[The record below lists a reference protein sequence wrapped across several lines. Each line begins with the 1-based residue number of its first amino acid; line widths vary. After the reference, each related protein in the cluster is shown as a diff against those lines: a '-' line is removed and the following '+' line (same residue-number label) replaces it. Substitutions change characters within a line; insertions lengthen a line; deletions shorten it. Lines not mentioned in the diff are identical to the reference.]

1 MTELFQNIL
10 TASFHGSIVILA
22 VIVLRLLL
30 KKTPKKFFCLLW
42 LLAGIRLLMPFEIK
56 SDLSLQPEPE
66 PIVQQI
72 VTYERYTAP
81 SQAPAQPIPLE
92 TLPVVQAPAS
102 GETAVFP
109 PAPTEIVSPVE
120 TVTIHP
126 VSPRIP
132 WNTLI
137 PWLWLTV
144 ASLFLVYTFY
154 AYWRLRLLVREAIRI
169 DGGWEC
175 EHIETAF
182 ILGFIRPRIYIPM
195 GLSKMVRKHILA
207 HERTHLEKGDHWFKM
222 VGFIALALHWFNPL
236 VWVAYILLCKDIEMA
251 CDERVVQFME
261 LQERKEYSAAL
272 LNCSTNKVHF
282 AACPVAFGE
291 VSVKT
296 RIKSVLKY
304 KKPGFW
310 ISLAGI
316 IAIIFVAVCLV
327 TSPVEHESDLPNTET
342 ARAQIHVTVRTVDEF
357 LDAIAPDTRIILE
370 AGTYNLTEASGY
382 AQKTDSEYYSW
393 SEMGDGHQLML
404 RGVEN
409 LTIQGSGKLVT
420 TLSTDPRY
428 ANVLVLQNCK
438 NVTLADFTAGHTDG
452 MGECSGGVLNLE
464 NCTDISLNS
473 LGLYGCGTVGLTT
486 DLCAN
491 VTLTDSDIY
500 ECSSSAAVVDTS
512 KDVTISGCR
521 IYDIGRDD
529 YGGYTFFELIT
540 SQRVVVEKC
549 ELSNS
554 TLNCLMN
561 SASTQVELRNNLFVG
576 NRANQNAF
584 SISGQMVTLDG
595 NKFDGNTIRTWY
607 SGYGNVALDA
617 NGDPLPEAKLKEL
630 YPSEPKIPT
639 QDQLEIHVSTV
650 DELIAAI
657 GPNKDIVLE
666 GELYDF
672 STATGYGT
680 SSGDY
685 YYWEDVYD
693 GPGLVIRDVDNMT
706 IRSSS
711 GNVKNHTI
719 AAIPRYAD
727 VLAFKACS
735 NVTLSGFTA
744 GHTKEP
750 GSCAGG
756 VIEFRDCDNMLV
768 DNCGLYGCGILG
780 VYAEYSKNIHVIN
793 SDIYECSQGGI
804 QMRNTDF
811 ITITGNTFRDLG
823 GDETSFISCSNINR
837 DGQLLNPKD
846 DLDTH
851 ISAAATEPAAV
862 ADEEDLANMGETI
875 THFSYA
881 LFRGDEATMRLH
893 LAKSYDIPIEI
904 PEEIQ
909 GAMLAANQDL
919 PADYAS
925 EMERQGYCTVAVNYT
940 LPVGNE
946 QIQTNMLLEMCREQ
960 GVWKV
965 QYYTLDDTEIAL
977 LDKVLWNFV
986 WAYFQQDLETM
997 EFLLSDS
1004 YTGTVDTYFGN
1015 WGDVEW
1021 DDSNIVNIDNTFS
1034 NAELAKLD
1042 SYSIA
1047 IPFKANK
1054 DSDDYTYL
1062 NIALQ
1067 RRTEKKQYAD
1077 GRTDSDWEI
1086 LDYGIDNAAPSSAG
1100 LMDLPGGIQVETI
1113 ERENYTG
1120 TVMLIEDPSRVF
1132 LGTSTGG
1139 EDFSTDIP
1147 GKRINEMFDVYPDAV
1162 AAVNAGAFFDDG
1174 TASAAVGS
1182 YPLGLTISQGE
1193 HVWSQAQGISPGLE
1207 GFAGFNAKNELV
1219 VVDHNLT
1226 AEEATALDIR
1236 DGVGMGPALIIDME
1250 IQPAAEENTGY
1261 NPRTAIGQ
1269 KEDGTVIL
1277 LCINGRVF
1285 NSLGATYADVAN
1297 EMMALGAVNACL
1309 MQGGSATAM
1318 AYAPG
1323 GSQEPQLL
1331 TTISSMD
1338 GSTTLQPRRLPTYW
1352 MVAAK

>member
-1 MTELFQNIL
+1 MNQLFESIL

-30 KKTPKKFFCLLW
+30 KKTPKKFFCLQW

-72 VTYERYTAP
+72 VSYEYPDVIATGPVVNLPAEP
-81 SQAPAQPIPLE
+81 APAWQPNWE
-92 TLPVVQAPAS
+92 
-102 GETAVFP
+102 AVP
-109 PAPTEIVSPVE
+109 EDMPAPTEVISPVE
-120 TVTIHP
+120 TVTIHKVAP
-126 VSPRIP
+126 QIP
-132 WNTLI
+132 WETLT
-137 PWLWLTV
+137 PWIWITV
-144 ASLFLVYTFY
+144 AGLFLVYTFY
-154 AYWRLRLLVREAIRI
+154 SYWRLRLLVREAIRI

-175 EHIETAF
+175 ERIETAF

-195 GLSKMVRKHILA
+195 GLSQMVRKHILA

-222 VGFIALALHWFNPL
+222 IGFIALALHWFNPL
-236 VWVAYILLCKDIEMA
+236 VWIAYILLCKDIEMA

-291 VSVKT
+291 VSVKH

-304 KKPGFW
+304 KKPSFW
-310 ISLAGI
+310 ISLLGVV
-316 IAIIFVAVCLV
+316 AILFVAVCLV
-327 TSPVEHESDLPNTET
+327 TSPVGHESDLPNTET
-342 ARAQIHVTVRTVDEF
+342 ARAQIHVTVRNVDEF

-370 AGTYNLTEASGY
+370 PGTYNLTEASGY
-382 AQKTDSEYYSW
+382 AQKTNSEFYSW
-393 SEMGDGHQLML
+393 SEMGDGHQLIL
-404 RGVEN
+404 HGLEN
-409 LTIQGSGKLVT
+409 LTIQGSGRMVT
-420 TLSTDPRY
+420 NLSTDPRY
-428 ANVLVLQNCK
+428 ANVLVLQNC
-438 NVTLADFTAGHTDG
+438 NNLRLTDFTAGHTDG

-464 NCTDISLNS
+464 NCTDITLDG
-473 LGLYGCGTVGLTT
+473 LGLYGCGTVGLRT
-486 DLCAN
+486 DLCSG
-491 VTLTDSDIY
+491 VILTDSDIY
-500 ECSSSAAVVDTS
+500 DCSSSAVVLGTS
-512 KDVTISGCR
+512 KDITISGCR
-521 IYDIGRDD
+521 IYDIGHDE
-529 YGGYTFFELIT
+529 YGGYTFFEMSS
-540 SQRVVVEKC
+540 SQFVTIEKC
-549 ELSNS
+549 EFS
-554 TLNCLMN
+554 TSVLQHLLW
-561 SASTQVELRNNLFVG
+561 SSGTQVDLHNNLFVG
-576 NRANQNAF
+576 NRFQDSAF
-584 SISGQMVTLDG
+584 YINGQLVTLDG

-617 NGDPLPEAKLKEL
+617 NGDPLTEAKLEEL
-630 YPSEPKIPT
+630 YPSEPKQPS
-639 QDQLEIHVSTV
+639 QPQLEIHVNTV
-650 DELIAAI
+650 DELLAAI

-706 IRSSS
+706 IRSID
-711 GNVKNHTI
+711 GNVNNHTI

-735 NVTLSGFTA
+735 NITLSGFTA

-756 VIEFRDCDNMLV
+756 VIEFRDCDNMQV

-780 VYAEYSKNIHVIN
+780 VYAEYSKNIHVTN
-793 SDIYECSQGGI
+793 CEIYECSQGGV
-804 QMRNTDF
+804 QMRNTDS
-811 ITITGNTFRDLG
+811 ITLSGNTFRDLG
-823 GDETSFISCSNINR
+823 GDETSFISCSNINLE
-837 DGQLLNPKD
+837 GQLLNPKD
-846 DLDTH
+846 ELDSH
-851 ISAAATEPAAV
+851 ISPATEPVGV
-862 ADEEDLANMGETI
+862 ADEEDLANLGHAVTSFAEG
-875 THFSYA
+875 
-881 LFRGDEATMRLH
+881 LFNGNSATMKLH
-893 LAKSYDIPIEI
+893 LSADYDLPIMI
-904 PEEIQ
+904 DEELVQI
-909 GAMLAANQDL
+909 GATPAAIQDL
-919 PADYAS
+919 PADYAN
-925 EMERQGYCTVAVNYT
+925 EMEAKGYCDLT
-940 LPVGNE
+940 LAYVTNE
-946 QIQTNMLLEMCREQ
+946 NEYGLLKLEMCREN
-960 GVWKV
+960 GIWKV

-1004 YTGTVDTYFGN
+1004 YTGTVETYFGN

-1021 DDSNIVNIDNTFS
+1021 EDDNIVNIDHTFS
-1034 NAELAKLD
+1034 NADIAGLD

-1047 IPFKANK
+1047 VPFKANK
-1054 DSDDYTYL
+1054 DSEEYTYL

-1067 RRTEKKQYAD
+1067 RRTQKKQYED
-1077 GRTDSDWEI
+1077 GRIDSEWEVV
-1086 LDYGIDNAAPSSAG
+1086 DYGIDNTAPSTTAA
-1100 LMDLPGGIQVETI
+1100 MDLPGGVQVETI
-1113 ERENYTG
+1113 EGENYTG
-1120 TVMLIEDPSRVF
+1120 VAMLIDDPARVF

-1139 EDFSTDIP
+1139 EDFSTSIP
-1147 GKRINEMFDVYPDAV
+1147 GKRIGEMFEGYPGTV

-1193 HVWSQAQGISPGLE
+1193 QVWSQAQGISPGME

-1226 AEEATALDIR
+1226 PEEAVALDIR
-1236 DGVGMGPALIIDME
+1236 DGVSMGPALIIDRE
-1250 IQPAAEENTGY
+1250 LQPGGLEEHGH

-1269 KEDGTVIL
+1269 REDGTVIL

-1297 EMMALGAVNACL
+1297 EMMRLGAESACL
-1309 MQGGSATAM
+1309 MQGGSATSM
-1318 AYAPG
+1318 AYCDS
-1323 GSQEPQLL
+1323 GSGVHML
-1331 TTISSMD
+1331 TSVRSMD
-1338 GSTTLQPRRLPTYW
+1338 GSQELQPRRLPTYW
-1352 MVAAK
+1352 MVAGK